1 MKKYIG
7 TKTVMAEPMGEAEA
21 IEKGFARPIDDGN
34 LPRQGYHVQYDN
46 PDGSKYDSWSPKDV
60 FEASYNVAETY
71 IDRMKIELSELKDKY
86 LKGFGFLYSESGMT
100 LQMHEKNALEEQLEC
115 MRRYIRILTAR
126 IDMALSRVKMSDPI
140 DDDRAPMSGECCQGY
155 CDAGVNTQQL

>member
-1 MKKYIG
+1 MEKYIG

-115 MRRYIRILTAR
+115 MRRYIRILTCR
-126 IDMALSRVKMSDPI
+126 IDMALSKVKMSDPV
-140 DDDRAPMSGECCQGY
+140 PVSGECCQGY